1 MVDEETESAT
11 VVATVADVDDD
22 EILDIPFPAVE
33 GDKAAFAASGAVESI
48 LRLFCCWRYGIVVC
62 RKAILGSES
71 SLLAVLRLGRDCVRL
86 RT

>member
-22 EILDIPFPAVE
+22 EILCIPFPAVE

-48 LRLFCCWRYGIVVC
+48 LRLFCCWR
-62 RKAILGSES
+62 
-71 SLLAVLRLGRDCVRL
+71 
-86 RT
+86 